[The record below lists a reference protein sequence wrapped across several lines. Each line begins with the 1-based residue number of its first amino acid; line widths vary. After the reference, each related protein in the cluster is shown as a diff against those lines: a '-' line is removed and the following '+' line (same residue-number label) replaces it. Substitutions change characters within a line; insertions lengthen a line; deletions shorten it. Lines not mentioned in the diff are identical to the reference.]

1 MRVIVLGGAG
11 DMGSRTVED
20 LAETHDVSLV
30 TIADYNTAAAERVI
44 QRLGNAAAK
53 VEVKRVDATDKASIV
68 DALRGHDVAAGAL
81 GPFYKFEV
89 PLIEAA
95 IEARVNYV
103 SIADDWSAVR
113 DALALHNR
121 AEHAGVTAITGMGAS
136 PGMTNLLAC
145 HLARGMDPVTRID
158 VSVYQPWS
166 AGGGEAVLRHLLY
179 IVSGEVAAFRGG
191 KSGMVQ
197 ACTETHR
204 VEMPV
209 FGERRLWN
217 LGHGE
222 PVSLPRH
229 FNQLEHCNFWM
240 GLGAC
245 AGLFMSL
252 ARRGWFVGDKAADRM
267 LRLLAPLERFL
278 SGDSPAL
285 STIRVDVWGRL
296 DGEESHAM
304 ACGAGTMRDGTGLAL
319 AAGALALGRRQLTVT
334 APGVYAPES
343 CIDPEAFMNT
353 MRSKGVIGYSDT
365 KMSTALM

>member
-11 DMGSRTVED
+11 DMGSRAVED
-20 LAETHDVSLV
+20 LAVTQDVSLV
-30 TIADYNTAAAERVI
+30 TIADYNTAAAERVK

-53 VEVKRVDATDKASIV
+53 IEVRRVDATDKASIV

-343 CIDPEAFMNT
+343 CIDPEAFMKT